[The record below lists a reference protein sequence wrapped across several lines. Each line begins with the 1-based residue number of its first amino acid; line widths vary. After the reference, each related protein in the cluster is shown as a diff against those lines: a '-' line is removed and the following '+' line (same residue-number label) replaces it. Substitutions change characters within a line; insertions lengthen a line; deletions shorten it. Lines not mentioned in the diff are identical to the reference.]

1 MENKLKL
8 TWGMVPLL
16 TGVIL
21 AAVIWKVILLKV
33 GAFPFNSD
41 EAIVALMARHIL
53 RGEIPIF
60 FYGQA
65 YMGSLDAF
73 LVAAG
78 FQVLGESVQA
88 VRYVQILIYCGI
100 LLTTFWLAFL
110 VFRSL
115 RAALFSIVLLMIP
128 TVNMTLYTT
137 VSLGGYGEA
146 LLIGNLILC
155 IGYLSVNGEQ
165 NRKSYPLRVVYLVG
179 WGILAGFGLWA
190 NGLTMVYSVPVG
202 VYLISVIWR
211 FEKSPKR
218 GLLLGT
224 MILGSFVGA
233 LPWLIYAIQNSHIK
247 LLQEL
252 FGSAVAVEGG
262 TYLSRV
268 FMHLVNF
275 LLLGIPVTLGF
286 RPPWEVRWL
295 VLPLIPFVAF
305 FWFLVIKFSIQDEI
319 KQEKEKNRFRVVLGG
334 VAICLILMF
343 ILTQF
348 GVDPSGRYFL
358 PISIILALF
367 GGDFIDKGIQKN
379 IWKWG
384 TLILI
389 VVFQLIG
396 TFQCIQKNPPGITT
410 QFDSTTVI
418 DHRYDDDLIQFL
430 KENGEIRGYTN
441 YWVSYPLAFL
451 SGEELIFTPRL
462 PYHLDL
468 RYTSRDD
475 RYLPYDILVK
485 QSEKT
490 ALITTKNPALENRI
504 REILVGK
511 NVNWKEKTIGDYQ
524 VFYALSTPLRE
535 SDLNFSIQP

>member
-1 MENKLKL
+1 MENRLKL
-8 TWGMVPLL
+8 TWGMVASL
-16 TGVIL
+16 TGVFL
-21 AAVIWKVILLKV
+21 VAVSWKLILLKV

-53 RGEIPIF
+53 GGEIPIF

-73 LVAAG
+73 LVATG
-78 FQVLGESVQA
+78 FQVLGESVQT
-88 VRYVQILIYCGI
+88 VRYVQILIYSGI
-100 LLTTFWLAFL
+100 LLTTFWIAFL
-110 VFRSL
+110 VLRSF
-115 RAALFSIVLLMIP
+115 RAALFSTALLMIP

-155 IGYLSVNGEQ
+155 VGFLSVYAEQ
-165 NRKSYPLRVVYLVG
+165 NRKSTSKRLVYLIG
-179 WGILAGFGLWA
+179 WGVLAGFGLWA
-190 NGLTMVYSVPVG
+190 NGLTLVYSVPVG
-202 VYLISVIWR
+202 IYLITNIWR
-211 FEKSPKR
+211 HEKTSKLVPLLCAIILG
-218 GLLLGT
+218 GLL
-224 MILGSFVGA
+224 GA
-233 LPWLIYAIQNSHIK
+233 APWLIYAVQNSPQQ

-268 FMHLVNF
+268 FIHTVNF

-305 FWFLVIKFSIQDEI
+305 FWYLVIRFWIQNEI
-319 KQEKEKNRFRVVLGG
+319 KQEKEKDRFRVVLAA

-358 PISIILALF
+358 PLSIILAVL
-367 GGDFIDKGIQKN
+367 GGDFIDKGIQN
-379 IWKWG
+379 IHWKWVALV
-384 TLILI
+384 LII
-389 VVFQLIG
+389 GFQLIG
-396 TFQCIQKNPPGITT
+396 TIQCIQRNPPGITT
-410 QFDSTTVI
+410 QFDATTVI
-418 DHRYDDDLIQFL
+418 DHRYDDDLIEFL
-430 KENGEIRGYTN
+430 KENNEIRGYTN
-441 YWVSYPLAFL
+441 YWVAYPLAFL
-451 SGEELIFTPRL
+451 SGEDLIYTPRL

-468 RYTSRDD
+468 RYTSRDN
-475 RYLPYDILVK
+475 RYLPFESLVN

-490 ALITTKNPALENRI
+490 ALITTNNPALEGRI
-504 REILVGK
+504 REILKGK
-511 NVNWKEKTIGDYQ
+511 NVNWKEKTIGDYR
-524 VFYALSTPLRE
+524 VFYALSTPLR
-535 SDLNFSIQP
+535 DRDFDFSVQP

>member
-1 MENKLKL
+1 MEKRFKL
-8 TWGMVPLL
+8 TWGMVASL
-16 TGVIL
+16 TGVFL
-21 AAVIWKVILLKV
+21 VAVLWKLILLKV

-53 RGEIPIF
+53 GGEIPIF

-78 FQVLGESVQA
+78 FQVLGESVQT
-88 VRYVQILIYCGI
+88 VRYVQILIYSGI
-100 LLTTFWLAFL
+100 LLTTFWIAFL
-110 VFRSL
+110 VLRSF
-115 RAALFSIVLLMIP
+115 RAALFSTALLMIP

-155 IGYLSVNGEQ
+155 IGYSSVKAEQ
-165 NRKSYPLRVVYLVG
+165 NRESFHKRLVYLIG
-179 WGILAGFGLWA
+179 WGIFSGFGLWA
-190 NGLTMVYSVPVG
+190 NGLTLVYSVPVG
-202 VYLISVIWR
+202 IYLITNIWR
-211 FEKSPKR
+211 HEKKSKR
-218 GLLLGT
+218 VPLFCAI
-224 MILGSFVGA
+224 ILGGFLGA
-233 LPWLIYAIQNSHIK
+233 APWLIYAIQNSPSQ

-268 FMHLVNF
+268 FIHMVNF

-305 FWFLVIKFSIQDEI
+305 FWYLVIRFWIQNEM
-319 KQEKEKNRFRVVLGG
+319 KQEREKDRFRVVLAG

-358 PISIILALF
+358 PLSIILAVF
-367 GGDFIDKGIQKN
+367 GGDFLDKGIQN
-379 IWKWG
+379 IYCKWG
-384 TLILI
+384 ALVLII
-389 VVFQLIG
+389 GFQLIG
-396 TFQCIQKNPPGITT
+396 TIQCIQRNPPGITT
-410 QFDSTTVI
+410 QFDATTVI
-418 DHRYDDDLIQFL
+418 DHRYDDDLIEFL
-430 KENGEIRGYTN
+430 KENNEIRGYTN
-441 YWVSYPLAFL
+441 YWVAYPLAFL
-451 SGEELIFTPRL
+451 SGEDLIYTPRL

-468 RYTSRDD
+468 RYTSRDN
-475 RYLPYDILVK
+475 RYLPFESLVN

-490 ALITTKNPALENRI
+490 ALITTKNPALEGRI
-504 REILVGK
+504 REILIGK
-511 NVNWKEKTIGDYQ
+511 NVNWKEKTIGDYR
-524 VFYALSTPLRE
+524 VFYALSKPLR
-535 SDLNFSIQP
+535 DRDFDFSVQP